1 MPFAKFCLD
10 FVFIWIQ
17 HDDEDEDEEYSL
29 WQFGLILRPYSWMRA
44 RNQYATEYFGI
55 EKGNPLLDQFLLKK
69 EEENALKVKKIKWA
83 FFSFQSLKNL

>member
-1 MPFAKFCLD
+1 
-10 FVFIWIQ
+10 
-17 HDDEDEDEEYSL
+17 
-29 WQFGLILRPYSWMRA
+29 MRA

-69 EEENALKVKKIKWA
+69 EEENALKVKEIEWA